1 MLWYRS
7 DLSSQNRI
15 SKVFGIRRASVL
27 FLTLGL
33 AFAPFAWA
41 DVQVSGAW
49 ARATLPGQTV
59 GGVYM
64 QLRSDTPSRLV
75 AVKSPAA
82 RAAEVHQMSND
93 GGVMR
98 MRRVDSLDLPAG
110 KTMVFE
116 PGGYHVMLLDIVR
129 PLKAGQR
136 VALTLVIEEGGK
148 RFNVAVEAQIRSPLD
163 EDPHAHHQ

>member
-1 MLWYRS
+1 M
-7 DLSSQNRI
+7 
-15 SKVFGIRRASVL
+15 FGIKRASAL
-27 FLTLGL
+27 LALGL
-33 AFAPFAWA
+33 LGFGSFAWA
-41 DVQVSGAW
+41 GVQVSGAW

-64 QLRSDTPSRLV
+64 QLRSDAPARLV

-110 KTMVFE
+110 KTVVFE

-148 RFNVAVEAQIRSPLD
+148 RFDLAVEAQIRSPLD